1 MAAPTV
7 GERIASGGTPPK
19 AFSLRRRWPAN
30 GGSDEVSAPSGACPK
45 DKRNGLHHRKR
56 IATPVCAL
64 ARNDGVMWKLPRF
77 PTDSPRPGLRRDTEL
92 LYDCHWQS

>member
-7 GERIASGGTPPK
+7 G
-19 AFSLRRRWPAN
+19 
-30 GGSDEVSAPSGACPK
+30 D
-45 DKRNGLHHRKR
+45 GLHHRKR

-77 PTDSPRPGLRRDTEL
+77 PTDSPRPGLRRDTPLINEGGKGAP
-92 LYDCHWQS
+92 Q